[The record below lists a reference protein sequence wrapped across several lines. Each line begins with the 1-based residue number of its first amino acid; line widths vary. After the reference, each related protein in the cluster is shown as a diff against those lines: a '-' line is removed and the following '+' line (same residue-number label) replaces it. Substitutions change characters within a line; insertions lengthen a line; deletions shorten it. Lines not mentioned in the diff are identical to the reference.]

1 MARFRFH
8 RHPRGQLHGRRGHRR
23 RRVDV
28 GGYDEVRLT
37 ADNERAVKH
46 WGTLDA
52 MALMWQIG
60 AIPEPSAAR

>member
-8 RHPRGQLHGRRGHRR
+8 RHPRGQPNGRRGHRR

-37 ADNERAVKH
+37 PDNERAVKL

-52 MALMWQIG
+52 MALMRQIG